1 MSRKRRLV
9 RPAAAVIAGVLL
21 YLSFPPRP
29 LWWLVLPGFA
39 LLGWV
44 LHRQRLRAGFGL
56 GLLAGLGF
64 MLPLLHWTGEE
75 VGPVPWLAL
84 AAAEALFIAVGCIGI
99 AAVSRLACWPLW
111 AAAVWVLDEAV
122 RARVPF
128 GGFPW
133 GKIAFG
139 QADGV
144 FLPLA
149 ALGGTPLL
157 SFAVV
162 LCGFGLCEAVLRFR
176 AHRRTGTLPRAAVA
190 AAAATV
196 LVPVAGAFAA
206 LPLVDDSAEDGT
218 ATVAAIQ
225 GNVPRLG
232 LDFNSQRRAVLDNH
246 VRRTEQLA
254 QEVKEGKVPQPD
266 FVLWPENSSDLDPY
280 RNADARIVIDDAVKA
295 IGVPTVIG
303 AVVEPDSG
311 NLRNTL
317 IQWDPRKGP
326 VDTYDKRHIQ
336 PFGEYMPMRSVARI
350 FSSDVDRVQRDFG
363 PGKKVGVFDLAGTN
377 VGLVTCYEAA
387 FDDAVRDTVMHG
399 GQLIAV
405 PSNNA
410 TFGRSEMTYQQLAM
424 SRVRAVEHSRS
435 VVVPVT
441 SGVSAVI
448 RPDGKVVEKTKLF
461 TPDALVDEVPL
472 RSSLTPATRMGTLPE
487 GVLVLI
493 AVAGLGLVAVR
504 AVRSSAPGDTPARH
518 VGSGPWQLL
527 ISSARSAPPR
537 ASNCSC
543 CRASPQS
550 SSTTRAE
557 CCSDAVPTPANGRS
571 SAASASRANS
581 RMATAEREVYEET
594 GVHCVA
600 ERVVLTQA
608 LEPVQYANGD
618 RCQYLDVTFRCRA
631 TGGEACVNDDE
642 SLEVGWF
649 PVDALPPLNEFG
661 LFRIKQSMTDEPTW
675 FEPTARQ

>member
-1 MSRKRRLV
+1 MV
-9 RPAAAVIAGVLL
+9 RPAAAVIAGALL

-84 AAAEALFIAVGCIGI
+84 AAAEAVFIAVGCLGI
-99 AAVSRLACWPLW
+99 AAVSRLACWPVW

-139 QADGV
+139 QADSV

-149 ALGGTPLL
+149 AVGGTPLL

-162 LCGFGLCEAVLRFR
+162 LCGFGLCEAVRQFR

-196 LVPVAGAFAA
+196 LVPVVGAFAA

-254 QEVKEGKVPQPD
+254 REVKEGKVPQPD

-280 RNADARIVIDDAVKA
+280 RNPDARIVIDDAVKA

-303 AVVEPDSG
+303 AVIEPDTG
-311 NLRNTL
+311 KLRNTL
-317 IQWDPRKGP
+317 IQWDPEKGP

-336 PFGEYMPMRSVARI
+336 PFGEYMPMRSVARV

-363 PGKKVGVFDLAGTN
+363 PGRKVGVFDLAGTE

-399 GQLIAV
+399 GQMIAV

-448 RPDGKVVEKTKLF
+448 RPDGTIVRKTKLF
-461 TPDALVDEVPL
+461 TPDALVDKVPL

-487 GVLVLI
+487 GVLALI
-493 AVAGLGLVAVR
+493 AVAGLGLVT
-504 AVRSSAPGDTPARH
+504 VRSVRGR
-518 VGSGPWQLL
+518 
-527 ISSARSAPPR
+527 RSR
-537 ASNCSC
+537 
-543 CRASPQS
+543 
-550 SSTTRAE
+550 
-557 CCSDAVPTPANGRS
+557 
-571 SAASASRANS
+571 
-581 RMATAEREVYEET
+581 
-594 GVHCVA
+594 
-600 ERVVLTQA
+600 
-608 LEPVQYANGD
+608 
-618 RCQYLDVTFRCRA
+618 
-631 TGGEACVNDDE
+631 
-642 SLEVGWF
+642 
-649 PVDALPPLNEFG
+649 
-661 LFRIKQSMTDEPTW
+661 
-675 FEPTARQ
+675 

>member
-1 MSRKRRLV
+1 MSTTIAQVGEPQSPAPTPRPGGLPKRLA
-9 RPAAAVIAGVLL
+9 RPGAAVLSGVML

-44 LHRQRLRAGFGL
+44 LFERRARAAFGL

-84 AAAEALFIAVGCIGI
+84 AAAEALFVAVGCIGI
-99 AAVSRLACWPLW
+99 SAVSWLPGGPLW
-111 AAAVWVLDEAV
+111 AAAVWTLDEAV

-162 LCGFGLCEAVLRFR
+162 LCGFGLFEAVRRFARYRSAGQLRR
-176 AHRRTGTLPRAAVA
+176 GAAAVA
-190 AAAATV
+190 AAAV
-196 LVPVAGAFAA
+196 LVPVAAAFAS

-232 LDFNSQRRAVLDNH
+232 LDFNAQRRAVLDNH
-246 VRRTEQLA
+246 AKRTEQLA
-254 QEVKEGKVPQPD
+254 RDVKAGKVPQPD
-266 FVLWPENSSDLDPY
+266 LVLWPENSSDLDPY
-280 RNADARIVIDDAVKA
+280 RNPDARIVIDDAVKA
-295 IGVPTVIG
+295 IGAPTVIG
-303 AVVEPDSG
+303 AVVEPDEG
-311 NLRNTL
+311 PLRNTL
-317 IQWDPRKGP
+317 IQWDPAKGP
-326 VDTYDKRHIQ
+326 VATYDKRHIQ
-336 PFGEYMPMRSVARI
+336 PFGEYMPMRSFVRI

-363 PGKKVGVFDLAGTN
+363 PGKKVGVFDLAGTYT
-377 VGLVTCYEAA
+377 GLVTCYEAA
-387 FDDAVRDTVMHG
+387 FDDAVRDTVEHG
-399 GQLIAV
+399 AQLIAV

-424 SRVRAVEHSRS
+424 SRVRAVEHSRA

-441 SGVSAVI
+441 SGVSAII
-448 RPDGKVVEKTKLF
+448 RPDGTVAEKTKMF

-472 RSSLTPATRMGTLPE
+472 RSSLTPATRMGPLPE
-487 GVLVLI
+487 GILI
-493 AVAGLGLVAVR
+493 LLALGALGWAGVR
-504 AVRSSAPGDTPARH
+504 AVRAR
-518 VGSGPWQLL
+518 
-527 ISSARSAPPR
+527 
-537 ASNCSC
+537 
-543 CRASPQS
+543 
-550 SSTTRAE
+550 
-557 CCSDAVPTPANGRS
+557 
-571 SAASASRANS
+571 
-581 RMATAEREVYEET
+581 
-594 GVHCVA
+594 
-600 ERVVLTQA
+600 RV
-608 LEPVQYANGD
+608 
-618 RCQYLDVTFRCRA
+618 
-631 TGGEACVNDDE
+631 
-642 SLEVGWF
+642 S
-649 PVDALPPLNEFG
+649 
-661 LFRIKQSMTDEPTW
+661 
-675 FEPTARQ
+675 

>member
-1 MSRKRRLV
+1 MTRSVRERAGTIRYEGFHRTGGAAGLTAGHRRLRRVSATITPVEAAQPAPSPVSRKRRLV
-9 RPAAAVIAGVLL
+9 RPAAAVIAGALL

-84 AAAEALFIAVGCIGI
+84 AAAEAVFIAVGCLGI
-99 AAVSRLACWPLW
+99 AAVSRLPCWPVW

-139 QADGV
+139 QADSV

-162 LCGFGLCEAVLRFR
+162 LCGFGLCEAVRQFR

-254 QEVKEGKVPQPD
+254 REVKEGKVPQPD

-280 RNADARIVIDDAVKA
+280 RNPDARIVIDDAVKA

-303 AVVEPDSG
+303 AVIEPDTG
-311 NLRNTL
+311 KLRNTL
-317 IQWDPRKGP
+317 IQWDPKKGP

-336 PFGEYMPMRSVARI
+336 PFGEYMPMRSVARV

-363 PGKKVGVFDLAGTN
+363 PGRKVGVFDLAGTE

-399 GQLIAV
+399 GQMIAV

-448 RPDGKVVEKTKLF
+448 RPDGTIVRKTKLF
-461 TPDALVDEVPL
+461 TPDALVDKVPL

-487 GVLVLI
+487 GVLALI
-493 AVAGLGLVAVR
+493 AVAGLGLVT
-504 AVRSSAPGDTPARH
+504 VRSVR
-518 VGSGPWQLL
+518 
-527 ISSARSAPPR
+527 
-537 ASNCSC
+537 
-543 CRASPQS
+543 
-550 SSTTRAE
+550 
-557 CCSDAVPTPANGRS
+557 GR
-571 SAASASRANS
+571 R
-581 RMATAEREVYEET
+581 RR
-594 GVHCVA
+594 
-600 ERVVLTQA
+600 
-608 LEPVQYANGD
+608 
-618 RCQYLDVTFRCRA
+618 
-631 TGGEACVNDDE
+631 
-642 SLEVGWF
+642 
-649 PVDALPPLNEFG
+649 
-661 LFRIKQSMTDEPTW
+661 
-675 FEPTARQ
+675 

>member
-1 MSRKRRLV
+1 MLPRLA
-9 RPAAAVIAGVLL
+9 RPAAAVVSGVML
-21 YLSFPPRP
+21 YASFPPRP

-44 LHRQRLRAGFGL
+44 LYERRLRVAFGL

-99 AAVSRLACWPLW
+99 SAVTRLAGWPLW
-111 AAAVWVLDEAV
+111 AAAVWTLDEAV

-139 QADGV
+139 QADSV

-162 LCGFGLCEAVLRFR
+162 LCGFGLFEAVRRLRVHR
-176 AHRRTGTLPRAAVA
+176 ATGELPRL
-190 AAAATV
+190 AAAATAAAV
-196 LVPVAGAFAA
+196 LVPVAAALAA

-246 VRRTEQLA
+246 ANRTEQLA
-254 QEVKEGKVPQPD
+254 RDVKAGKVPQPD

-295 IGVPTVIG
+295 IGVPTVVG
-303 AVVEPDSG
+303 AVVEPDTG
-311 NLRNTL
+311 KLRNTL
-317 IQWDPRKGP
+317 IQWDPDKGP
-326 VDTYDKRHIQ
+326 VATYDKRHIQ
-336 PFGEYMPMRSVARI
+336 PFGEYMPMRSFVRV

-363 PGKKVGVFDLAGTN
+363 PGTKVGVFDLAGTD

-387 FDDAVRDTVMHG
+387 FDDAVRDTVEHG
-399 GQLIAV
+399 AQLIAV

-448 RPDGKVVEKTKLF
+448 RPDGTVVEKTKMF

-472 RSSLTPATRMGTLPE
+472 RSSLTPATRMGPLPE
-487 GVLVLI
+487 GLLSLL
-493 AVAGLGLVAVR
+493 AVAGLGWAVLRGVR
-504 AVRSSAPGDTPARH
+504 ARR
-518 VGSGPWQLL
+518 
-527 ISSARSAPPR
+527 
-537 ASNCSC
+537 
-543 CRASPQS
+543 
-550 SSTTRAE
+550 TR
-557 CCSDAVPTPANGRS
+557 
-571 SAASASRANS
+571 
-581 RMATAEREVYEET
+581 
-594 GVHCVA
+594 
-600 ERVVLTQA
+600 
-608 LEPVQYANGD
+608 
-618 RCQYLDVTFRCRA
+618 
-631 TGGEACVNDDE
+631 
-642 SLEVGWF
+642 
-649 PVDALPPLNEFG
+649 
-661 LFRIKQSMTDEPTW
+661 
-675 FEPTARQ
+675 

>member
-1 MSRKRRLV
+1 MSATITTVDDPSPAVTPSGRRLLPGLV
-9 RPAAAVIAGVLL
+9 RPSAAVLSGLLL
-21 YLSFPPRP
+21 YASFPPRP

-44 LHRQRLRAGFGL
+44 LHGRRLRAALGL

-84 AAAEALFIAVGCIGI
+84 AVAEALFIAVGCVGI
-99 AAVSRLACWPLW
+99 AAVSRLAYWPLW
-111 AAAVWVLDEAV
+111 AAAVWTLDEAL

-139 QADGV
+139 QADSL

-162 LCGFGLCEAVLRFR
+162 LCGFGIFEAVRRFR
-176 AHRRTGTLPRAAVA
+176 IHRTTGGVSRAAAVA
-190 AAAATV
+190 AAATV
-196 LVPVAGAFAA
+196 LAPVAAALAA
-206 LPLVDDSAEDGT
+206 LPLVDDSAQDGT

-246 VRRTEQLA
+246 AKRTEQLA
-254 QEVKEGKVPQPD
+254 REVKAGKVPRPD

-280 RNADARIVIDDAVKA
+280 RNADARMVIDEAVKA

-303 AVVEPDSG
+303 AVVEPASESG

-317 IQWDPRKGP
+317 IEWEPDKGP

-336 PFGEYMPMRSVARI
+336 PFGEYMPMRSFVRI
-350 FSSDVDRVQRDFG
+350 FSKDVDRVQRDFG
-363 PGKKVGVFDLAGTN
+363 PGKKVGVFDLAGTK

-387 FDDAVRDTVMHG
+387 FDDAVRDTVKHG

-424 SRVRAVEHSRS
+424 SQVRAVEHGRS

-448 RPDGKVVEKTKLF
+448 RPDGTIVERTEMF

-472 RSSLTPATRMGTLPE
+472 RSSLTPATRMGPLPE
-487 GVLVLI
+487 GIIALL
-493 AVAGLGLVAVR
+493 AVAGLGWVAVR
-504 AVRSSAPGDTPARH
+504 AARTRRGTHGNTPSQGPG
-518 VGSGPWQLL
+518 
-527 ISSARSAPPR
+527 
-537 ASNCSC
+537 
-543 CRASPQS
+543 
-550 SSTTRAE
+550 
-557 CCSDAVPTPANGRS
+557 
-571 SAASASRANS
+571 AAA
-581 RMATAEREVYEET
+581 
-594 GVHCVA
+594 
-600 ERVVLTQA
+600 
-608 LEPVQYANGD
+608 
-618 RCQYLDVTFRCRA
+618 
-631 TGGEACVNDDE
+631 
-642 SLEVGWF
+642 
-649 PVDALPPLNEFG
+649 
-661 LFRIKQSMTDEPTW
+661 
-675 FEPTARQ
+675 

>member
-1 MSRKRRLV
+1 MSATITSVDDPQQPASTPTSRGRRVMPRLV
-9 RPAAAVIAGVLL
+9 RPAAAVISGVLL

-44 LHRQRLRAGFGL
+44 LHERRLRTAFGL

-99 AAVSRLACWPLW
+99 AAVSRLACWPVW
-111 AAAVWVLDEAV
+111 AAAVWILDEGI

-139 QADGV
+139 QADSV

-149 ALGGTPLL
+149 AVGGTPLL

-162 LCGFGLCEAVLRFR
+162 LCGFGLYEALRQFR
-176 AHRRTGTLPRAAVA
+176 TCRSTREVPRAAVA

-196 LVPVAGAFAA
+196 LVPVAAAFAA

-225 GNVPRLG
+225 GNVPQLG
-232 LDFNSQRRAVLDNH
+232 LDFNAQRRAVLDNH

-254 QEVKEGKVPQPD
+254 QEVKAGKIPQPD

-303 AVVEPDSG
+303 AVVEPDTG
-311 NLRNTL
+311 KLRNTL
-317 IQWDPRKGP
+317 IQWDPKKGP
-326 VDTYDKRHIQ
+326 VSTYDKRHIQ
-336 PFGEYMPMRSVARI
+336 PFGEYIPMRSFVRL

-363 PGKKVGVFDLAGTN
+363 PGKQVGVFDLAGTN

-387 FDDAVRDTVMHG
+387 FDDAVRDTVEHG
-399 GQLIAV
+399 SQLIAV

-448 RPDGKVVEKTKLF
+448 RPDGTIVQQTKLF
-461 TPDALVDEVPL
+461 TADALVDKVPL

-487 GVLVLI
+487 GVLALI
-493 AVAGLGLVAVR
+493 AVAGLGWVTIRSVR
-504 AVRSSAPGDTPARH
+504 LRRSR
-518 VGSGPWQLL
+518 
-527 ISSARSAPPR
+527 
-537 ASNCSC
+537 
-543 CRASPQS
+543 
-550 SSTTRAE
+550 
-557 CCSDAVPTPANGRS
+557 
-571 SAASASRANS
+571 
-581 RMATAEREVYEET
+581 
-594 GVHCVA
+594 
-600 ERVVLTQA
+600 
-608 LEPVQYANGD
+608 
-618 RCQYLDVTFRCRA
+618 
-631 TGGEACVNDDE
+631 
-642 SLEVGWF
+642 
-649 PVDALPPLNEFG
+649 
-661 LFRIKQSMTDEPTW
+661 
-675 FEPTARQ
+675 

>member
-1 MSRKRRLV
+1 MSATITPVEAAQPASSPLSRKRRLL
-9 RPAAAVIAGVLL
+9 RPVAAVIAGALL

-84 AAAEALFIAVGCIGI
+84 AAAEAVFIAVGCIGI
-99 AAVSRLACWPLW
+99 AAVSRLAWWPVW
-111 AAAVWVLDEAV
+111 AAAVWTLDEAV

-139 QADGV
+139 QADSV

-149 ALGGTPLL
+149 AVGGTPLL

-162 LCGFGLCEAVLRFR
+162 LCGFGLCEAVRQLR
-176 AHRRTGTLPRAAVA
+176 AHRRTGRLPRAAVA

-254 QEVKEGKVPQPD
+254 REVKEGKVPQPD

-303 AVVEPDSG
+303 AVVEPDTG

-317 IQWDPRKGP
+317 IQWDPKKGP

-336 PFGEYMPMRSVARI
+336 PFGEYMPMRSIARI

-448 RPDGKVVEKTKLF
+448 RPDGTIVRKTKLF

-487 GVLVLI
+487 GVLALI
-493 AVAGLGLVAVR
+493 AVAGLGLVT
-504 AVRSSAPGDTPARH
+504 VRS
-518 VGSGPWQLL
+518 V
-527 ISSARSAPPR
+527 RSR
-537 ASNCSC
+537 
-543 CRASPQS
+543 R
-550 SSTTRAE
+550 
-557 CCSDAVPTPANGRS
+557 GR
-571 SAASASRANS
+571 
-581 RMATAEREVYEET
+581 
-594 GVHCVA
+594 
-600 ERVVLTQA
+600 
-608 LEPVQYANGD
+608 
-618 RCQYLDVTFRCRA
+618 
-631 TGGEACVNDDE
+631 
-642 SLEVGWF
+642 
-649 PVDALPPLNEFG
+649 
-661 LFRIKQSMTDEPTW
+661 
-675 FEPTARQ
+675 

>member
-1 MSRKRRLV
+1 MSATITTAEPQPAPVSRGGRHGPRLV
-9 RPAAAVIAGVLL
+9 RPAAAVLSGVLL

-44 LHRQRLRAGFGL
+44 LSARALRAALGL

-64 MLPLLHWTGEE
+64 MLPLLHWTGED

-84 AAAEALFIAVGCIGI
+84 ALAEALFVAVGCVGI
-99 AAVSRLACWPLW
+99 AAVSRLPYWPLW
-111 AAAVWVLDEAV
+111 GAAVWTLDEAV

-139 QADGV
+139 QADGP

-162 LCGFGLCEAVLRFR
+162 LCGFGLLEAARQL
-176 AHRRTGTLPRAAVA
+176 HRYRVTGTVRRAAVA

-196 LVPVAGAFAA
+196 AVPALAVFAS

-246 VRRTEQLA
+246 AARTEQLA
-254 QEVKEGKVPQPD
+254 QDVKAGKVPRPD
-266 FVLWPENSSDLDPY
+266 FVLWPENSSDLDPF
-280 RNADARIVIDDAVKA
+280 RNADARDVIDRAVRA
-295 IGVPTVIG
+295 IGAPTVVG
-303 AVVEPDSG
+303 AVLTPDTGS
-311 NLRNTL
+311 LRNTL
-317 IQWDPRKGP
+317 IQWDPESGP
-326 VDTYDKRHIQ
+326 GDTYDKRHIQ
-336 PFGEYMPMRSVARI
+336 PFGEYMPMRSFVRI
-350 FSSDVDRVQRDFG
+350 FSKDVDRVQREFG
-363 PGKKVGVFDLAGTN
+363 PGEKVGVFDLAGTK

-387 FDDAVRDTVMHG
+387 FDDAVRDTVKHG

-424 SRVRAVEHSRS
+424 SQVRAVEHGRS

-448 RPDGKVVEKTKLF
+448 RPDGTVVEKTEMF
-461 TPDALVDEVPL
+461 TPAALVDEVPL
-472 RSSLTPATRMGTLPE
+472 RSSLTPATRMGALPE
-487 GVLVLI
+487 GLL
-493 AVAGLGLVAVR
+493 ALVAVVGLGWVV
-504 AVRSSAPGDTPARH
+504 VRSVRARKDGAAGPGDVPA
-518 VGSGPWQLL
+518 
-527 ISSARSAPPR
+527 AP
-537 ASNCSC
+537 
-543 CRASPQS
+543 
-550 SSTTRAE
+550 
-557 CCSDAVPTPANGRS
+557 
-571 SAASASRANS
+571 
-581 RMATAEREVYEET
+581 
-594 GVHCVA
+594 
-600 ERVVLTQA
+600 
-608 LEPVQYANGD
+608 
-618 RCQYLDVTFRCRA
+618 
-631 TGGEACVNDDE
+631 
-642 SLEVGWF
+642 
-649 PVDALPPLNEFG
+649 
-661 LFRIKQSMTDEPTW
+661 
-675 FEPTARQ
+675 

>member
-1 MSRKRRLV
+1 MSATITPVDDPQSTPTAGGRRLLPGLV
-9 RPAAAVIAGVLL
+9 RPAAAVLSGVML

-39 LLGWV
+39 LLGWT
-44 LHRQRLRAGFGL
+44 LHGRRLRAGFGL

-84 AAAEALFIAVGCIGI
+84 AVAEALFVAVGCIGI
-99 AAVSRLACWPLW
+99 AAVSRLAWWPVW
-111 AAAVWVLDEAV
+111 AAAVWTLDEAV

-139 QADGV
+139 QADSV

-149 ALGGTPLL
+149 AVGGTPLL

-162 LCGFGLCEAVLRFR
+162 LCGFGLVEAVRSFR
-176 AHRRTGTLPRAAVA
+176 TYRSTGQVPRAAVA
-190 AAAATV
+190 GAAAAV
-196 LVPVAGAFAA
+196 LVPLAGALAA

-246 VRRTEQLA
+246 ARRTEQLA
-254 QEVKEGKVPQPD
+254 REVKAGKVPQPD

-295 IGVPTVIG
+295 INAPTVVG
-303 AVVEPDSG
+303 AVVEPDTG
-311 NLRNTL
+311 KLRNTL
-317 IQWDPRKGP
+317 IQWDPNGGP
-326 VDTYDKRHIQ
+326 VATYDKRHIQ
-336 PFGEYMPMRSVARI
+336 PFGEYMPMRSIARV

-363 PGKKVGVFDLAGTN
+363 PGKKVGVFDLAGTQ

-387 FDDAVRDTVMHG
+387 FDDAVRDTVEHG
-399 GQLIAV
+399 SQLIAV

-441 SGVSAVI
+441 SGVSAII
-448 RPDGKVVEKTKLF
+448 RPDGTIVQQTKMF
-461 TPDALVDEVPL
+461 TADALVDKVPL
-472 RSSLTPATRMGTLPE
+472 RSSLTPATRLGTLPE
-487 GVLVLI
+487 GLLALI
-493 AVAGLGLVAVR
+493 AVAGLGWVAVR
-504 AVRSSAPGDTPARH
+504 SVRVRRAR
-518 VGSGPWQLL
+518 
-527 ISSARSAPPR
+527 
-537 ASNCSC
+537 
-543 CRASPQS
+543 
-550 SSTTRAE
+550 
-557 CCSDAVPTPANGRS
+557 
-571 SAASASRANS
+571 
-581 RMATAEREVYEET
+581 
-594 GVHCVA
+594 
-600 ERVVLTQA
+600 
-608 LEPVQYANGD
+608 
-618 RCQYLDVTFRCRA
+618 
-631 TGGEACVNDDE
+631 
-642 SLEVGWF
+642 
-649 PVDALPPLNEFG
+649 
-661 LFRIKQSMTDEPTW
+661 
-675 FEPTARQ
+675 

>member
-1 MSRKRRLV
+1 MSATITTVDPPSPAPVPRSGRPWPRLV
-9 RPAAAVIAGVLL
+9 RPAAAVLSGLLL
-21 YLSFPPRP
+21 YASFPPRP

-44 LHRQRLRAGFGL
+44 LSARRLRTAFGL

-84 AAAEALFIAVGCIGI
+84 AFAEALFIAVGCVGI
-99 AAVSRLACWPLW
+99 AAVSRLAYWPVW

-139 QADGV
+139 QADSM

-162 LCGFGLCEAVLRFR
+162 LCGFGLLEALRQV
-176 AHRRTGTLPRAAVA
+176 RRYRSTGTVPRAAVVA
-190 AAAATV
+190 AAVTV
-196 LVPVAGAFAA
+196 AVPVVAALAA

-246 VRRTEQLA
+246 ADRTEQLA
-254 QEVKEGKVPQPD
+254 RDVKAGKVAQPD

-280 RNADARIVIDDAVKA
+280 RNPDAREAIDRAVRA

-303 AVVEPDSG
+303 AVLAPDTG
-311 NLRNTL
+311 ALRNTL
-317 IQWDPRKGP
+317 IEWDPDNGP

-336 PFGEYMPMRSVARI
+336 PFGEYMPMRSFVRI
-350 FSSDVDRVQRDFG
+350 FSKDVDRVQRDFG
-363 PGKKVGVFDLAGTN
+363 SGSKVGVFDLAGTR

-387 FDDAVRDTVMHG
+387 FDDAVRDTVKDG

-424 SRVRAVEHSRS
+424 SQVRAVEHGRS

-448 RPDGKVVEKTKLF
+448 RPDGTIVQKTEMF

-472 RSSLTPATRMGTLPE
+472 RSSLTPATRLGTLPE
-487 GVLVLI
+487 GVLALL
-493 AVAGLGLVAVR
+493 AVAGLGWVAVR
-504 AVRSSAPGDTPARH
+504 SVQARKDRRQEPESVPSAT
-518 VGSGPWQLL
+518 
-527 ISSARSAPPR
+527 
-537 ASNCSC
+537 
-543 CRASPQS
+543 
-550 SSTTRAE
+550 
-557 CCSDAVPTPANGRS
+557 
-571 SAASASRANS
+571 
-581 RMATAEREVYEET
+581 
-594 GVHCVA
+594 
-600 ERVVLTQA
+600 
-608 LEPVQYANGD
+608 
-618 RCQYLDVTFRCRA
+618 
-631 TGGEACVNDDE
+631 
-642 SLEVGWF
+642 
-649 PVDALPPLNEFG
+649 
-661 LFRIKQSMTDEPTW
+661 
-675 FEPTARQ
+675 

>member
-1 MSRKRRLV
+1 MSATITPVEAAQPAPSPVSWKRRLV
-9 RPAAAVIAGVLL
+9 RPAAAVIAGALL

-84 AAAEALFIAVGCIGI
+84 AAAEAVFIAVGCLGI
-99 AAVSRLACWPLW
+99 AAVSGLACWPVW
-111 AAAVWVLDEAV
+111 AAAVWTLDEAV

-139 QADGV
+139 QADSV

-149 ALGGTPLL
+149 AVGGTPLL

-162 LCGFGLCEAVLRFR
+162 LCGFGLCEAVRQFR

-254 QEVKEGKVPQPD
+254 REVKEGKVPQPD

-280 RNADARIVIDDAVKA
+280 RNPDARIVIDDAVKA

-303 AVVEPDSG
+303 AVIEPDTG
-311 NLRNTL
+311 KLRNTL
-317 IQWDPRKGP
+317 IQWDPKKGP

-336 PFGEYMPMRSVARI
+336 PFGEYMPMRSVARV
-350 FSSDVDRVQRDFG
+350 FSSDVDRVRRDFG
-363 PGKKVGVFDLAGTN
+363 PGRKVGVFDLAGTE

-399 GQLIAV
+399 GQMIAV

-448 RPDGKVVEKTKLF
+448 RPDGTIVQKTKLF

-487 GVLVLI
+487 GVLVLV
-493 AVAGLGLVAVR
+493 AVAGLGLVT
-504 AVRSSAPGDTPARH
+504 VRSVR
-518 VGSGPWQLL
+518 
-527 ISSARSAPPR
+527 
-537 ASNCSC
+537 
-543 CRASPQS
+543 
-550 SSTTRAE
+550 
-557 CCSDAVPTPANGRS
+557 GR
-571 SAASASRANS
+571 RG
-581 RMATAEREVYEET
+581 R
-594 GVHCVA
+594 
-600 ERVVLTQA
+600 
-608 LEPVQYANGD
+608 
-618 RCQYLDVTFRCRA
+618 
-631 TGGEACVNDDE
+631 
-642 SLEVGWF
+642 
-649 PVDALPPLNEFG
+649 
-661 LFRIKQSMTDEPTW
+661 
-675 FEPTARQ
+675 

>member
-1 MSRKRRLV
+1 MSTTIAQVGEPQSPAPASRKGGLPQRLV
-9 RPAAAVIAGVLL
+9 RPAAAVLAGVML

-44 LHRQRLRAGFGL
+44 LYERRARAALGL

-84 AAAEALFIAVGCIGI
+84 AAAEALFIAAGCVGIS
-99 AAVSRLACWPLW
+99 AVSRLPGGPLW
-111 AAAVWVLDEAV
+111 AAAVWTLDEAV

-162 LCGFGLCEAVLRFR
+162 LCGFGLFEAVRR
-176 AHRRTGTLPRAAVA
+176 AVLHRTTGELRRTTAAVA
-190 AAAATV
+190 AAAV
-196 LVPVAGAFAA
+196 VVPVAGAFAA
-206 LPLVDDSAEDGT
+206 LPLVDDTAEDGT

-232 LDFNSQRRAVLDNH
+232 LDFNAQRRAVLDNH
-246 VRRTEQLA
+246 AKRTEQLA
-254 QEVKEGKVPQPD
+254 RDVKAGKVPQPD

-280 RNADARIVIDDAVKA
+280 RNPDARIVIDDAVRA
-295 IGVPTVIG
+295 IGAPTVIG
-303 AVVEPDSG
+303 AVVEPDTG
-311 NLRNTL
+311 PLRNTL
-317 IQWDPRKGP
+317 IQWEPDKGP

-336 PFGEYMPMRSVARI
+336 PFGEYMPMRSFVRI
-350 FSSDVDRVQRDFG
+350 FSSDVDRVRRDFG
-363 PGKKVGVFDLAGTN
+363 PGEKVGVFDLAGTYT
-377 VGLVTCYEAA
+377 GLVTCYEAA
-387 FDDAVRDTVMHG
+387 FDDAVRDTVGHG
-399 GQLIAV
+399 AQLIAV

-448 RPDGKVVEKTKLF
+448 RPDGTVVRKTKMF
-461 TPDALVDEVPL
+461 TPDALVEEVPL
-472 RSSLTPATRMGTLPE
+472 RSSLTPATRMGSLPE
-487 GVLVLI
+487 GVLVLL
-493 AVAGLGLVAVR
+493 ALGALGWAGARAVR
-504 AVRSSAPGDTPARH
+504 AR
-518 VGSGPWQLL
+518 
-527 ISSARSAPPR
+527 R
-537 ASNCSC
+537 A
-543 CRASPQS
+543 
-550 SSTTRAE
+550 
-557 CCSDAVPTPANGRS
+557 G
-571 SAASASRANS
+571 
-581 RMATAEREVYEET
+581 
-594 GVHCVA
+594 
-600 ERVVLTQA
+600 
-608 LEPVQYANGD
+608 
-618 RCQYLDVTFRCRA
+618 
-631 TGGEACVNDDE
+631 
-642 SLEVGWF
+642 
-649 PVDALPPLNEFG
+649 
-661 LFRIKQSMTDEPTW
+661 
-675 FEPTARQ
+675 

>member
-1 MSRKRRLV
+1 MSATITTAEPPPAPAARDTRHWTRFV
-9 RPAAAVIAGVLL
+9 RPAAAVLSGVLL

-44 LHRQRLRAGFGL
+44 LSARRMRAALGL

-64 MLPLLHWTGEE
+64 MLPLLHWTGED

-84 AAAEALFIAVGCIGI
+84 ALAEALFVAVGCMGI
-99 AAVSRLACWPLW
+99 AAVSRLAYWPVW
-111 AAAVWVLDEAV
+111 AAAVWTLDEAV

-162 LCGFGLCEAVLRFR
+162 LCGFGLLEAVRQVRRFR
-176 AHRRTGTLPRAAVA
+176 ATGGVPRATVV
-190 AAAATV
+190 AAATV
-196 LVPVAGAFAA
+196 AVPALAAFAA

-246 VRRTEQLA
+246 AARTEELA
-254 QEVKEGKVPQPD
+254 RDVKAGKVPQPD
-266 FVLWPENSSDLDPY
+266 FVLWPENSSDLDPF
-280 RNADARIVIDDAVKA
+280 RNADARDVIDRAVKA
-295 IGVPTVIG
+295 IGAPTVVG
-303 AVVEPDSG
+303 AVLTPDTG
-311 NLRNTL
+311 TLRNTL
-317 IQWDPRKGP
+317 IQWDPVSGP
-326 VDTYDKRHIQ
+326 GATYDKRHIQ
-336 PFGEYMPMRSVARI
+336 PFGEYMPMRSFVRI
-350 FSSDVDRVQRDFG
+350 FSKDVDRVQREFG
-363 PGKKVGVFDLAGTN
+363 PGDKVGVFDLAGTK
-377 VGLVTCYEAA
+377 VGFVTCYEAA
-387 FDDAVRDTVMHG
+387 FDDAVRDTVKHG

-424 SRVRAVEHSRS
+424 SQVRAVEHGRS

-448 RPDGKVVEKTKLF
+448 RPDGTIVEKSGMF

-472 RSSLTPATRMGTLPE
+472 RSSLTPATRLGVLPE
-487 GVLVLI
+487 GLLALV
-493 AVAGLGLVAVR
+493 AVAGIGWVTVRSVR
-504 AVRSSAPGDTPARH
+504 ARKGRGA
-518 VGSGPWQLL
+518 GP
-527 ISSARSAPPR
+527 
-537 ASNCSC
+537 
-543 CRASPQS
+543 
-550 SSTTRAE
+550 E
-557 CCSDAVPTPANGRS
+557 DA
-571 SAASASRANS
+571 SAA
-581 RMATAEREVYEET
+581 
-594 GVHCVA
+594 
-600 ERVVLTQA
+600 
-608 LEPVQYANGD
+608 P
-618 RCQYLDVTFRCRA
+618 
-631 TGGEACVNDDE
+631 
-642 SLEVGWF
+642 
-649 PVDALPPLNEFG
+649 
-661 LFRIKQSMTDEPTW
+661 
-675 FEPTARQ
+675 